1 MGSMLFLAYE
11 VQIPEVD
18 EIAGQISQDK
28 DRVLPVYG
36 INEKDQPSGKAE
48 IPEGDRNKT
57 GLLSFGFNPLDKKPH
72 GEHRLADEADN
83 DPEVNLERVML
94 PGER

>member
-1 MGSMLFLAYE
+1 MPLPFFAYE

-18 EIAGQISQDK
+18 KIPGEIGQDK
-28 DRVLPVYG
+28 DRVLSVYG
-36 INEKDQPSGKAE
+36 IKEKDKTSGKAE
-48 IPEGDRNKT
+48 VPEGDRNKT
-57 GLLSFGFNPLDKKPH
+57 RLLFFGFNPLDEKPH